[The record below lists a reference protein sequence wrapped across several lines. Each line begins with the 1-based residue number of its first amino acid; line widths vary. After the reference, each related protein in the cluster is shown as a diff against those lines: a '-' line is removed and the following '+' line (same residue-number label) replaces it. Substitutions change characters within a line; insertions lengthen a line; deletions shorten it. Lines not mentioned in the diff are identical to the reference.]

1 MTDSHLPRRTFLT
14 ATALGVVSTACK
26 YEASAAATGS
36 QTPQHAPKLPAAG
49 KFPTKVVSST
59 NGRHATRKAYDMII
73 AGADPVQAVVAGVG
87 LVEADPNDTSV
98 GYGGLPNERGV
109 VELDAA
115 VMHGPTHR
123 AGSVAALQN
132 IKHPAQVALKV
143 MQFTDHEL
151 LVGAGALEFARAYGF
166 REENLLTDKA
176 REIWL
181 HWKRTLSEHDDWL
194 DQSDVPLD
202 PAVVRFFQQHAE
214 TERIAGVMR
223 KRFRRPT
230 GTIHCTAMNSQG
242 DISCTTTTSGLAF
255 KIPGRVGDSPIIGA
269 GLYVDNEIGSCGST
283 GRGEANLQNLCS
295 FAAVE
300 LMRGGMAPAE
310 AGLEICRRVAGHTRR
325 PDLLDEQGRPNFGLK
340 FYLLDKRGRH
350 AGVSMWGPSDFAVTD
365 AKGTRL
371 EECVC
376 LYQKKKS

>member
-26 YEASAAATGS
+26 RETSAAPAGS

-49 KFPTKVVSST
+49 KFPIKVVSSS
-59 NGRHATRKAYDMII
+59 NGLHATRKAYDMIV

-223 KRFRRPT
+223 RRFRRPT

-300 LMRGGMAPAE
+300 LMRGGLAPAE

-376 LYQKKKS
+376 LYQKKS